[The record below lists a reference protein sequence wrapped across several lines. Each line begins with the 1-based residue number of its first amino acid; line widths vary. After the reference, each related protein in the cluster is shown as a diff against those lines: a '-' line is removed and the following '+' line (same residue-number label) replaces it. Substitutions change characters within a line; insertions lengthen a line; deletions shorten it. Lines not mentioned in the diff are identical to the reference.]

1 MDREETRVG
10 VDARWIETEVRSER
24 RLLRHAGRAL
34 GAVRSE
40 ADALARRCA
49 NGGADRAAWS
59 AWLVWAGQ
67 MRLAAAW
74 LAGGPEPPP
83 GPFAAGRTGPAGRRE
98 VLVRPPG
105 EPAAQPIAET
115 SVKGVERA
123 AVAWAV
129 AAVTRHGPRPSGRG
143 AGPRKVLRIDLKGA
157 GGEARYALTASV
169 GAGGVVA
176 AVDAYEQDPPTG
188 GGRTRRLRIG
198 ADVQR
203 TLAWFAA
210 GIERIETGLK
220 RD

>member
-1 MDREETRVG
+1 MQERRLKRIAAD
-10 VDARWIETEVRSER
+10 VRNER

-49 NGGADRAAWS
+49 NGDAERAAWS
-59 AWLVWAGQ
+59 AWLAWAGQ

-83 GPFAAGRTGPAGRRE
+83 GPFAAGRTGPTGRRE
-98 VLVRPPG
+98 VLLRPPG
-105 EPAAQPIAET
+105 EPAAQPVAET

-129 AAVTRHGPRPSGRG
+129 AAVTRHGPRPAACG
-143 AGPRKVLRIDLKGA
+143 AGPPTVLRIDLKGV
-157 GGEARYALTASV
+157 GGEARYTLTASV
-169 GAGGVVA
+169 GASGMVA
-176 AVDAYEQDPPTG
+176 AVDAYKCDRPAG
-188 GGRTRRLRIG
+188 GGRTRRLRVG
-198 ADVQR
+198 VDDRR

-210 GIERIETGLK
+210 GIET
-220 RD
+220 D